1 MKKFTK
7 SEISTLQR
15 TITDDLHSYRFA
27 MISPYNLR
35 FIYLDDKTGDSS
47 IIEFNRYK
55 STYDIEYRK
64 FDINGHYIDGT
75 YDTCSSAV
83 FEVVDYMFHR
93 YLMSLLS

>member
-7 SEISTLQR
+7 SEISKLQR
-15 TITDDLHSYRFA
+15 TITDSLDSFRFSKK
-27 MISPYNLR
+27 SPYYLS
-35 FIYLDDKTGDSS
+35 FIYLDEKTGVTS
-47 IIEFNRYK
+47 IIDFNRYK
-55 STYDIEYRK
+55 STYGIEYRK

-75 YDTCSSAV
+75 YDTYSSSV